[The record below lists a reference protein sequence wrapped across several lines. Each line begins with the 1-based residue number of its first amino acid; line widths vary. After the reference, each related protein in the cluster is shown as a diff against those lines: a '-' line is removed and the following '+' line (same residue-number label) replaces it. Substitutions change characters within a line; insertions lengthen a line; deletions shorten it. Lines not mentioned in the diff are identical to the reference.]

1 MDQVERII
9 TKIRRVIPKAEIHI
23 DRSEN
28 PRGPVW
34 VDITQ
39 GNQGVALEWRQ
50 GMALGLTSL
59 PSENYGEA
67 ADEVYESVDDAI
79 QRVKVLFDTNT
90 RTAASTDA
98 LLVEL
103 RARRRIS
110 QEDLARLLGVSQP
123 NVSKLER
130 RTDMSVQTLRSLI
143 EAIGGRLEISARFG
157 DETIRVSQFDSVTVQ
172 HK

>member
-9 TKIRRVIPKAEIHI
+9 ANIRRVIPNAEIRV

-28 PRGPVW
+28 QRGPVW

-59 PSENYGEA
+59 PSENYGDA
-67 ADEVYESVDDAI
+67 ADEVYESIDDAI
-79 QRVKVLFDTNT
+79 QRVKVLLDTNT
-90 RTAASTDA
+90 RTAAATSA
-98 LLVEL
+98 LLAEL

-143 EAIGGRLEISARFG
+143 EAIGGRLEINAQFG
-157 DETIRVSQFDSVTVQ
+157 DETIRVSQFDSGTVR
-172 HK
+172 HR